1 MFADVVVAPP
11 ALYVPYVREK
21 LKKEIGVAAQNC
33 YKVASGAFT
42 GELR

>member
-1 MFADVVVAPP
+1 VAAP
-11 ALYVPYVREK
+11 ALYVAYVREK

-33 YKVASGAFT
+33 YKVANGAFT

>member
-1 MFADVVVAPP
+1 MFLEVVVAAP
-11 ALYVPYVREK
+11 ALYVAYAREK
-21 LKKEIGVAAQNC
+21 IRKEIGVAVQNC